1 MYVYNN
7 VGSQAVKPYVA
18 GLAVILALTGAALAP
33 RASAQTPAPAAR
45 LGPQEADGY
54 TRYELLAPGSGKFR
68 IIYDITAA
76 RPGATAFFNPIRKGS
91 IASEEKVTDLATG
104 APLKFGVV
112 SGVAAKGQEFPDA
125 DPTQDYIRVELAR
138 PVPADGGG
146 GRILIEKTYEDAR
159 SYRMDGA
166 DLIFDRSLGIKRNA
180 VVLPVGY
187 ALVSCN
193 YPSQVAREADGRLRI
208 SFLNDTPAEA
218 PLIIR
223 ARPAHLGPPTLLSAK
238 VDERARQT
246 RDIVYFLKAPET
258 HAFALYHDYTEDR
271 PGVGRYINVVRTGSE
286 VSDPSARDLDTG
298 AAIPARILKGAEITA
313 AGVSDPD
320 LTNIGPQTEIV
331 LFTFPPIGPGASLRL
346 RMSETYADPKG
357 YRLEGDEL
365 LFDRTFGRPANAVV
379 LPAGWRLTS
388 SLSPAVISE
397 TTDGRTRLDFLN
409 PRDDQLEVRLTAA
422 RAH

>member
-1 MYVYNN
+1 M
-7 VGSQAVKPYVA
+7 KRDVA
-18 GLAVILALTGAALAP
+18 LLTLILALTGAASSAP
-33 RASAQTPAPAAR
+33 AHAQTPGAAAR

-91 IASEEKVTDLATG
+91 IASDEKVTDLATG

-112 SGVAAKGQEFPDA
+112 SGAQAKGPEFPDA
-125 DPTQDYIRVELAR
+125 DPTQDYIRVALAR

-159 SYRMDGA
+159 SYHMDGQ
-166 DLIFDRSLGIKRNA
+166 DLIFDRPLGIKRNA

-187 ALVSCN
+187 ALVACN
-193 YPSQVAREADGRLRI
+193 YPSQVAREADGHLRI
-208 SFLNDTPAEA
+208 SFLNNTPAEA

-223 ARPAHLGPPTLLSAK
+223 ARPAHLGPATPLSAK
-238 VDERARQT
+238 VAERARQT
-246 RDIVYFLKAPET
+246 RDIVYFLKPPET

-271 PGVGRYINVVRTGSE
+271 PGVGRYINVVRTGSD

-298 AAIPARILKGAEITA
+298 AAIPARILKGAEIAA

-320 LTNIGPQTEIV
+320 LTDVGPQTEIV
-331 LFTFPPIGPGASLRL
+331 LFSFPPVRPAASLRL
-346 RMSETYADPKG
+346 RMSETYVDPKG

-365 LFDRTFGRPANAVV
+365 FFDRTFGRPANAVI
-379 LPAGWRLTS
+379 LPAGWRLMS
-388 SLSPAVISE
+388 SLSPAVVSE
-397 TTDGRTRLDFLN
+397 TADGRTRLDFLN
-409 PRDDQLEVRLTAA
+409 PRDDQLEVRITAM
-422 RAH
+422 RAP